1 MIFKNQAILGVEINT
16 DKRKIIKDINVN
28 IIDIKSKTE
37 RKEDNPQKKNNLYK
51 STKLNYDMN
60 PVSNNKVVGIP
71 IKQNVNVENNKI
83 NPGQID
89 IKDFHYYYKYIINYI

>member
-28 IIDIKSKTE
+28 IIDIKPKTE
-37 RKEDNPQKKNNLYK
+37 RKEDSPQKKNNLYK

-60 PVSNNKVVGIP
+60 PVSNK
-71 IKQNVNVENNKI
+71 
-83 NPGQID
+83 
-89 IKDFHYYYKYIINYI
+89 